1 MRRIAFAKLL
11 RSHPKAW
18 QCTVEIVELDNAPA
32 VDPQARFV
40 VTLRQGEVNGGV
52 VLQPRESSL
61 TARPCDAAEAERR
74 VVDFVQ
80 RRLTAGEQLL
90 HSEGLSSLQAPA
102 EPVLNAPAPSAPTP
116 AASAASAAMP
126 ARMAALAAR
135 LAPDRWK
142 LRAPTHQSRTIW
154 RIAECSDPQ
163 AETEADL
170 ARQRAL
176 VALVPRLVELLET
189 GDDLLDHCLAVA
201 IARLRDAGA
210 AVAMQAL
217 AQRGR
222 SPATR
227 RMAQQAWLLLQSAEA
242 QRAHADTLSPAWQA
256 DFVDTAPAEARW
268 ADLQARLESVKA
280 ACSDVF
286 VDWYDVALSRP
297 DARASLL
304 GVLRVVPLQ
313 PGTFRAVRY
322 VYKAAEIRRDAEVL
336 AVLHAR
342 FERTP
347 PYFESQGVGNSRGFT
362 DPATGRWVKK
372 PESQELSQPDSRL
385 AYSRR
390 TRHYLRLRGWRT
402 LRRLA
407 ALGHSHSPELA
418 VQLLLGLV
426 DDELPA
432 PHTESRWSYVD
443 GRMRRT
449 DQYRHGSAGWLIVP
463 PLLLAKH
470 PGVHASPHSGRWWTE
485 QPLDTSLPFAQRTDG
500 LVEMWNAHP
509 QALLR
514 LALHSRSALV
524 QAVVARA
531 LADHA
536 GFVSAQPPAVLK
548 ALLQSAY
555 PPAARV
561 GFNAVRSQLQA
572 SPTRAEQALWLVLL
586 VDSADAAARDFAFA
600 HIAADPAGFA
610 QQPALVV
617 ALLLSAHER
626 SRGQGHGLALIGP
639 ATALVNE
646 LQSALLAVDA
656 GAPGLD
662 ASVALIESLLRGPW
676 ADAAAKAPIEP
687 LLCLLDHAGAPV
699 LHLAVVWLLL
709 HPLGLALVPPST
721 MVRLL
726 GDHDPDRRASGVRLL
741 AALSDELLLTQT
753 VLIVDL
759 AVHPHAGIREA
770 IEPALHR
777 LATRDAAFAAALAA
791 RLHASLFS
799 AEAGEG
805 QHEHALQ
812 WLSTSLRDHAPA
824 RDPGG
829 TWRALQAQS
838 VGAQRY
844 GARAL
849 ATLSPADFSLRQQAT
864 LARHADVS
872 VRQWAMHAI
881 DRTLPPVPTPEQA
894 AQLLPMVDTLFD
906 DARHHAMVLFEERLP
921 DESLTPE
928 LLIAWVDH
936 PQPWVQALGRGRLVR
951 RMSAGEA
958 SLCLTRLAQHPS
970 TSVQLFVTQWL
981 LELPR
986 DDDAHLADRLRGLLP
1001 YFFTVLSQ
1009 VNRARV
1015 AKTRITEFLRA
1026 ASATPLAAAVV
1037 AEVFAR
1043 QVVTSSLT
1051 DKPQYIAGLRDIA
1064 ARHPQIELPFFAWS
1078 PPPMR
1083 GSGGRRAGE
1092 TAA

>member
-1 MRRIAFAKLL
+1 MKRTAFAKLL

-18 QCTVEIVELDNAPA
+18 QRTVEIVELDSAPA
-32 VDPQARFV
+32 ADPEARFV
-40 VTLRQGEVNGGV
+40 VTLRQGELKGGV
-52 VLQPRESSL
+52 VLQPQESSL
-61 TARPCDAAEAERR
+61 TIRPCESAEAKRR
-74 VVDFVQ
+74 AVDFVQ
-80 RRLTAGEQLL
+80 RRLTAGDQLL
-90 HSEGLSSLQAPA
+90 HSEGLPGLQESAAP
-102 EPVLNAPAPSAPTP
+102 VSNAAMGVVAAPTST
-116 AASAASAAMP
+116 AATTP
-126 ARMAALAAR
+126 ARIAALVAR

-142 LRAPTHQSRTIW
+142 LRAPSHQSRTIW
-154 RIAECSDPQ
+154 RIAECSDHQ
-163 AETEADL
+163 AETEA
-170 ARQRAL
+170 ARAGQRAL
-176 VALVPRLVELLET
+176 VALVPRLVDLLET

-201 IARLRDAGA
+201 IARLGDAGA

-256 DFVDTAPAEARW
+256 DFVDAAPAEARW
-268 ADLQARLESVKA
+268 ASLQDRLESVKA
-280 ACSDVF
+280 SCSDVF
-286 VDWYDVALSRP
+286 ADWYDVAWSRP

-304 GVLRVVPLQ
+304 AVLRVLPLQ
-313 PGTFRAVRY
+313 PGTFRSVRHL
-322 VYKAAEIRRDAEVL
+322 YKAAELRRDAEVL
-336 AVLHAR
+336 ALLHAR
-342 FERTP
+342 FELTP
-347 PYFESQGVGNSRGFT
+347 PYFESQGGSGSRGFT

-407 ALGHSHSPELA
+407 ALGHSHAPELA
-418 VQLLLGLV
+418 TQLLLGLV

-432 PHTESRWSYVD
+432 PHTEARWSYID
-443 GRMRRT
+443 GRMQRT
-449 DQYRHGSAGWLIVP
+449 DQHRHASAGWLIVP
-463 PLLLAKH
+463 PLLLARH
-470 PGVHASPHSGRWWTE
+470 PGVHASTRSGRWWTE
-485 QPLDTSLPFAQRTDG
+485 QPLDTSVPFAQRTEG
-500 LVEMWNAHP
+500 LTEMWNAHP
-509 QALLR
+509 EALLR
-514 LALHSRSALV
+514 LALRSRSALV

-536 GFVSAQPPAVLK
+536 GFVAAQPAAVLK
-548 ALLQSAY
+548 ALLQSVY

-561 GFNAVRSQLQA
+561 GFDAVRSRVQA
-572 SPTRAEQALWLVLL
+572 SPTRGEQVPWLVLL
-586 VDSADAAARDFAFA
+586 VDSADAAARDFAFG

-610 QQPALVV
+610 SQPALVV

-639 ATALVNE
+639 AADFMNE

-656 GAPGLD
+656 SAPGLHD
-662 ASVALIESLLRGPW
+662 AVALIESLLRGPW
-676 ADAAAKAPIEP
+676 AEAVAQAPVEP
-687 LLCLLDHAGAPV
+687 LLCLLDHPHPRA
-699 LHLAVVWLLL
+699 LHLAVVWLLQ
-709 HPLGLALVPPST
+709 HPLGLALVPPAT
-721 MVRLL
+721 LVRLL
-726 GDHDPDRRASGVRLL
+726 GDADPDRRASGVRLL

-753 VLIVDL
+753 AFIVDL

-777 LATRDAAFAAALAA
+777 LAARDDAFAAALAV
-791 RLHASLFS
+791 RLHASLFT
-799 AEAGEG
+799 AEDGEG
-805 QHEHALQ
+805 QHDQALQ
-812 WLSTSLRDHAPA
+812 WLSTSLRGHAPA
-824 RDPGG
+824 CDASG
-829 TWRALQAQS
+829 TWRALQARS
-838 VGAQRY
+838 AGAQRY
-844 GARAL
+844 GAWAL
-849 ATLSPADFSLRQQAT
+849 ATLSAADFSLRQQAT
-864 LARHADVS
+864 LMRHADVS
-872 VRQWAMHAI
+872 VRRWAMQAI
-881 DRTLPPVPTPEQA
+881 DRTLPPVPAPEQV
-894 AQLLPMVDTLFD
+894 AQLLPTVDTLFD
-906 DARHHAMVLFEERLP
+906 DARHHAMMLFEERLP

-936 PQPWVQALGRGRLVR
+936 PQPWVQALGRARLVR

-970 TSVQLFVTQWL
+970 TAVQLFVTQWL

-986 DDDAHLADRLRGLLP
+986 DDDAQLADRLRGLLP

-1051 DKPQYIAGLRDIA
+1051 DKPQYIAGLRDIS
-1064 ARHPQIELPFFAWS
+1064 ARHPQIELPFVAWS
-1078 PPPMR
+1078 PPLMR
-1083 GSGGRRAGE
+1083 QSGGRQAGE
-1092 TAA
+1092 AAA